1 MLTLKQ
7 PIKINVQFITWKFL
21 DIKMTFLTPKY
32 QINCQITNIFS
43 VKTQHTKNSSSEHFL
58 FLTIRYLY
66 HMLDYIINPPFFVL
80 TYFIII
86 FILEKYLTL
95 NFSFFFFKTV
105 DNSDERPSKSH
116 LCSWFRKNGFGIFAL
131 LCYSRIGKHIF
142 FNYLTRRSF

>member
-95 NFSFFFFKTV
+95 NFSFSKPWTTRMKDRRKVIFVHDSGKMALGFSHYYVIQGLANTFF
-105 DNSDERPSKSH
+105 
-116 LCSWFRKNGFGIFAL
+116 WI
-131 LCYSRIGKHIF
+131 I
-142 FNYLTRRSF
+142 